1 MTVDEAIK
9 LVQKRGA
16 GFGNRS
22 SVKYAE
28 SLLEPGEAPV
38 AAVVANISTKK
49 DHWPGVVV
57 LTEQRVIAACGLPGI
72 KRTKIFPLTEL
83 VKCEE
88 TDSLITYKVTFQ
100 TKDDG
105 FSLTVDPDTGDALSP
120 YIAHVNGDDDLFDD
134 IKLEVKTG
142 VFSQTMVRS
151 NIRKR
156 RKKEKAYAAMRA
168 ERERRDAIL
177 QENDERYAADLAS
190 ANAAAGSTGEEDDAQ
205 AVAARLEQELER
217 KRAQGQV
224 SSTDP
229 TAVAARL
236 AAELAEQEAARAALD
251 AEIAATR
258 AALDAEAAEKGNN
271 PL

>member
-1 MTVDEAIK
+1 MTVNEALK

-16 GFGNRS
+16 GLGNKS

-28 SLLEPGEAPV
+28 SLLEPGEVPV
-38 AAVVANISTKK
+38 AAVVANISTKR

-57 LTEQRVIAACGLPGI
+57 LTEQHVIAACGLPGI
-72 KRTKIFPLTEL
+72 KRTKIFPLTDL

-88 TDSLITYKVTFQ
+88 ADSLITYKVTFQ
-100 TKDDG
+100 TKDDA
-105 FSLTVDPDTGDALSP
+105 FSLTIDPDTGDALSP
-120 YIAHVNGDDDLFDD
+120 YIAHINGDDDLFDD
-134 IKLEVKTG
+134 VKLEVKTG
-142 VFSQTMVRS
+142 VFSQTLVRS

-190 ANAAAGSTGEEDDAQ
+190 ANAAAGSTAEAEDAQ
-205 AVAARLEQELER
+205 AVAERLEKQLER
-217 KRAQGQV
+217 KKAHGTV

-258 AALDAEAAEKGNN
+258 AALEDETAGEENADF
-271 PL
+271 